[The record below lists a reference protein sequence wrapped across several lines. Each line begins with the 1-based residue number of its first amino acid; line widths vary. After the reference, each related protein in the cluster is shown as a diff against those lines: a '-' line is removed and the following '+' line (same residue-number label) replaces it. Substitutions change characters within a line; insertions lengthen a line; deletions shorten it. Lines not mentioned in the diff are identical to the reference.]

1 MPTLT
6 HIKEARKRLRG
17 TWRSDRTRTVANW
30 VFPKRLA
37 AKKYKWFA
45 SIFGKNTWHFGLKLC
60 SSSFENRTAI
70 GPYKI
75 LWANEYSAVVLFT
88 DKEREK
94 CHHLF
99 FDGDHFYLV
108 AGRAGNAEYFK
119 RMPSN
124 RSLQKRTRRKRRA
137 AELTR

>member
-1 MPTLT
+1 MGALA
-6 HIKEARKRLRG
+6 HIEAARRRLRG
-17 TWRSDRTRTVANW
+17 TWRSDRKRTISNW

-37 AKKYKWFA
+37 ARRYKWFA
-45 SIFGKNTWHFGLKLC
+45 SLFGKNTWHFGLKLC
-60 SSSFENRTAI
+60 SGTFEDRTEV
-70 GPYKI
+70 GPYRI
-75 LWANEYSAVVLFT
+75 LWADEYSAVVLFP
-88 DKEREK
+88 DKEGDR

-108 AGRAGNAEYFK
+108 AGGAGNAEYFK